1 MPLKNEVPLE
11 PLTMTVV
18 VPCTGQ
24 QAFTTFVAKM
34 DTWWPMGKF
43 TVSGMKG
50 GPGAKAIRVQAQKG
64 GVIIEVGP
72 DNEEHTWGSFISF
85 NPSTD
90 LSMEFHIP
98 NPGEKVTGRSLVEM
112 TFNDLGDGRA
122 RVDLSQSNWQAF
134 GDTALGLRAGYL
146 SSWKTILEGAFKKAC
161 GGKTR

>member
-1 MPLKNEVPLE
+1 MPLSKTPPLE

-18 VPCTGQ
+18 VPCPGPK
-24 QAFTTFVAKM
+24 AFSIFVAKM
-34 DTWWPMGKF
+34 DSWWPMAKY

-50 GPGAKAIRVQAQKG
+50 GAGAKAIRVQAQKG

-72 DNEEHTWGSFISF
+72 DNEEHKWGSFVSF

-98 NPGEKVTGRSLVEM
+98 NPGEKVMGRSLVEL

-134 GDTALGLRAGYL
+134 GDNAFGLRATYL
-146 SSWKTILEGAFKKAC
+146 SSWKTILGDAFKSAC
-161 GGKTR
+161 GRKA